1 MLTIHVHP
9 HRVPRHTPTPATLPS
24 SLSDPQLEEICRR
37 HHHPK
42 RGPRSQLRFPKL
54 LRALVAHTVMTA
66 GTLERHVEEIT
77 GRRQAASTV
86 SERRQALPWV
96 IFEEILR
103 LGLRPL
109 ADPTRHPG
117 AFYHGLRL
125 LTQDGTSVPV
135 YSTPDAQRRWK
146 KSKTRQGRAAFAR
159 IPVVV
164 LAELGL
170 HNPIAVQIGR
180 QQESE
185 YNLAWDLV
193 AQIPPGSLTINDRLS
208 GCGAFAARLMQRWTE
223 VGSHFLVRARKGIG
237 RRRVQ
242 RLRDGSCIVELS
254 AVDETGER
262 FSFPVREIRG
272 QILRHGKRPVAV
284 RFWTSLRD
292 EREYPALELLALY
305 ARRWEIEITIKELKQ
320 TLLGTDLLQA
330 HTQETAL
337 QEVAALVL
345 AQAAVA
351 EVRSQAAH
359 AAEVEVLA
367 VSHEQALRWVSWLW
381 MSWPMLRTTA
391 QRRAA
396 IQRALQQIVL
406 RTRGKRRQRS
416 CPRGLRQP
424 VSSWPR
430 IQRRTCWK
438 GEVQYRVLHFGNP

>member
-1 MLTIHVHP
+1 MLTIHVQP
-9 HRVPRHTPTPATLPS
+9 KRVLSTTPAPTILPS
-24 SLSDPQLEEICRR
+24 SLSDPKLEEICRR
-37 HHHPK
+37 HHNK
-42 RGPRSQLRFPKL
+42 RGPRSQLRFPNL
-54 LRALVAHTVMTA
+54 LRCLVAHTAMTA
-66 GTLERHVEEIT
+66 GTFERHVEELT
-77 GRRQAASTV
+77 GHRQAASTL
-86 SERRQALPWV
+86 SERRQAMPWV

-103 LGLRPL
+103 VGLRPL

-117 AFYHGLRL
+117 AFYRGLRL

-135 YSTPDAQRRWK
+135 YNTPNPQRRWQ
-146 KSKTRQGRAAFAR
+146 KSKTRKGRAAFAR
-159 IPVVV
+159 IPVVLLV
-164 LAELGL
+164 ELGL

-185 YNLAWDLV
+185 YALAWDLV

-208 GCGAFAARLMQRWTE
+208 GCGAFAARLLQRWME

-242 RLRDGSCIVELS
+242 RLRDGSCLVELF

-262 FSFPVREIRG
+262 FGFLVREIRG
-272 QILRHGKRPVAV
+272 QILRKGKRPVAV
-284 RFWTSLRD
+284 RFWTSLMDAR
-292 EREYPALELLALY
+292 RYPALELLALY
-305 ARRWEIEITIKELKQ
+305 ARRWEVETTIKEIKQ

-351 EVRSQAAH
+351 EVRSQAAQ
-359 AAEVEVLA
+359 AAAVDVLE
-367 VSHEQALRWVSWLW
+367 VSHGQSLRWLSWLW
-381 MSWPMLRTTA
+381 MSWPMLRTA
-391 QRRAA
+391 EQRRAA
-396 IQRALQQIVL
+396 IQWAMQQMVL
-406 RTRGKRRQRS
+406 RTRGKRRKRS

-430 IQRRTCWK
+430 IQRRTHWN
-438 GEVQYRVLHFGNP
+438 GETQYRVLQFGNS